1 MDNTLKRFFDKI
13 EFNGEDNFNGV
24 TVKKVVINKKKE
36 SWDVYLSSS
45 KVLDIEPVLNLI
57 ECASKGIENVSTIK
71 ILFAYENINDE
82 DVIKYFRYYLNLLVE
97 ENPSLISLSD
107 TNIVLDGNVLKID
120 VISKIES
127 ELIRSYNK
135 AL

>member
-45 KVLDIEPVLNLI
+45 NFSIIFLLCQVLLKYSVI
-57 ECASKGIENVSTIK
+57 IK
-71 ILFAYENINDE
+71 
-82 DVIKYFRYYLNLLVE
+82 
-97 ENPSLISLSD
+97 
-107 TNIVLDGNVLKID
+107 
-120 VISKIES
+120 
-127 ELIRSYNK
+127 SY
-135 AL
+135 

>member
-1 MDNTLKRFFDKI
+1 MDNTLERFFDKI

-45 KVLDIEPVLNLI
+45 KVLDIESVLNLI

-71 ILFAYENINDE
+71 ILFDYEN
-82 DVIKYFRYYLNLLVE
+82 R
-97 ENPSLISLSD
+97 
-107 TNIVLDGNVLKID
+107 
-120 VISKIES
+120 
-127 ELIRSYNK
+127 
-135 AL
+135 